1 MPSFH
6 NALDRWFKIS
16 QNGSTV
22 GTEIRAGLVTF
33 MTASYILFVQP
44 AIMVQAGMD
53 FGAVMTATCI
63 ASAIGCLIMGLWA
76 NYPIAL
82 APGMGINFYFTFT
95 VVLGQG
101 ISWQVALGAVFIS
114 GICLI
119 LLTLLRFR
127 EVIINSIPQDL
138 KIGIAAGI
146 GLFITFIGFV
156 QGGLVTGHPVTLV
169 QLGHLKSLP
178 ALFTLGGVIVI
189 ATLLQRKIKGA
200 ILIGLAGMAVL
211 GLPFGLVE
219 YQGLMS
225 APPSLGPTW
234 MQLDILGA
242 LDLGLLTIAGVF
254 LLVDLFDT
262 AGTLVGIGHQGGFL
276 KDGRLPRARKALM
289 PDSVGT
295 TAGALLGTSTVTC
308 YIESAAG
315 VAEGG
320 RTGLASVITALLFL
334 LALFFSPLARMIGGG
349 YSPAEGV
356 TLYPMTAPVLII
368 VGGMMAANIAR
379 IGWSQ
384 WDESLPA
391 FLVLIGMPLTYS
403 IADGMALGFIS
414 YPIIKILCGKAGQVH
429 WCMYVIA
436 LLFILRYGTL

>member
-1 MPSFH
+1 MPSFN
-6 NALDRWFKIS
+6 NALDRFFKIS
-16 QNGSTV
+16 ENRSTV
-22 GTEIRAGLVTF
+22 GTEVRAGLVTF
-33 MTASYILFVQP
+33 LTASYIIFVQP
-44 AIMVQAGMD
+44 AIMTQAGMD

-101 ISWQVALGAVFIS
+101 INWQVALGAVFIS

-127 EVIINSIPQDL
+127 EVIINSIPDDL

-146 GLFITFIGFV
+146 GLFITFIGLV
-156 QGGLVTGHPVTLV
+156 QGGLVTAHPGTLV
-169 QLGHLKSLP
+169 QLGNLKSLP
-178 ALFTLGGVIVI
+178 ALFTLGGVMVI

-254 LLVDLFDT
+254 LFVDLFDT

-276 KDGRLPRARKALM
+276 KDGKLPRARKALM

-295 TAGALLGTSTVTC
+295 TAGAMLGTSTVTC

-320 RTGLASVITALLFL
+320 RTGLASVITAFLFL
-334 LALFFSPLARMIGGG
+334 SALLFSPLARMIGGG
-349 YSPAEGV
+349 YSTEEGI

-368 VGGMMAANIAR
+368 VGAMMAANIAR
-379 IGWSQ
+379 ISWGQ

-414 YPIIKILCGKAGQVH
+414 YPIIKILCGKARQVH

>member
-33 MTASYILFVQP
+33 LTASYILFVQP

>member
-1 MPSFH
+1 M
-6 NALDRWFKIS
+6 
-16 QNGSTV
+16 
-22 GTEIRAGLVTF
+22 
-33 MTASYILFVQP
+33 
-44 AIMVQAGMD
+44 
-53 FGAVMTATCI
+53 
-63 ASAIGCLIMGLWA
+63 
-76 NYPIAL
+76 
-82 APGMGINFYFTFT
+82 
-95 VVLGQG
+95 
-101 ISWQVALGAVFIS
+101 
-114 GICLI
+114 
-119 LLTLLRFR
+119 
-127 EVIINSIPQDL
+127 
-138 KIGIAAGI
+138 
-146 GLFITFIGFV
+146 
-156 QGGLVTGHPVTLV
+156 QGGLVTDHPATLV
-169 QLGHLKSLP
+169 QLGDLKSLP
-178 ALFTLGGVIVI
+178 ALFTIGGVIVI
-189 ATLLQRKIKGA
+189 AALLQRKIKGA

-219 YQGLMS
+219 YQGLIS

-242 LDLGLLTIAGVF
+242 LDLGLLTIVGVF
-254 LLVDLFDT
+254 LFVDLFDT

-295 TAGALLGTSTVTC
+295 TAGAMLGTSTVTC

-334 LALFFSPLARMIGGG
+334 LALLFSPLARMIGGG
-349 YSPAEGV
+349 YSTEEGI

-368 VGGMMAANIAR
+368 IGGMMAANIAR
-379 IGWSQ
+379 IRWGQ

-414 YPIIKILCGKAGQVH
+414 YPLIKILCGKARQVH

>member
-1 MPSFH
+1 MPSFQ

-16 QNGSTV
+16 ENGSTV
-22 GTEIRAGLVTF
+22 GTEVRAGLVTF
-33 MTASYILFVQP
+33 LTASYIIFVQP

-82 APGMGINFYFTFT
+82 APGMGINFYFTYT

-138 KIGIAAGI
+138 KIGIAVGI

-156 QGGLVTGHPVTLV
+156 QGGLVTGHPGTLV
-169 QLGHLKSLP
+169 QLGDLKSLP

-200 ILIGLAGMAVL
+200 ILIGLAGMAAL
-211 GLPFGLVE
+211 GLPLGLVE

-242 LDLGLLTIAGVF
+242 LDLGLLTIVGVF
-254 LLVDLFDT
+254 LIVDLFDT

-368 VGGMMAANIAR
+368 VGSMMAANIAR

>member
-1 MPSFH
+1 MPRF
-6 NALDRWFKIS
+6 NDALDRWFKIS
-16 QNGSTV
+16 ENRSTV
-22 GTEIRAGLVTF
+22 GTEMRAGLVTF
-33 MTASYILFVQP
+33 LTASYIIFVQP
-44 AIMVQAGMD
+44 AIMTQAGMD

-101 ISWQVALGAVFIS
+101 INWQVALGAVFIS

-127 EVIINSIPQDL
+127 EVIINSIPDDL

-156 QGGLVTGHPVTLV
+156 QGGLVTDHPATLV
-169 QLGHLKSLP
+169 QLGNLKSLP
-178 ALFTLGGVIVI
+178 ALFTIGGVIVI
-189 ATLLQRKIKGA
+189 AALLQRKIKGA

-219 YQGLMS
+219 YQGLIS

-242 LDLGLLTIAGVF
+242 LDLGLLTIVGVF
-254 LLVDLFDT
+254 LFVDLFDT

-295 TAGALLGTSTVTC
+295 TAGAMLGTSTVTC

-334 LALFFSPLARMIGGG
+334 LALLFSPLARMIGGG
-349 YSPAEGV
+349 YSTEEGI

-368 VGGMMAANIAR
+368 IGGMMAANIAR
-379 IGWSQ
+379 IRWGQ

-414 YPIIKILCGKAGQVH
+414 YPLIKILCGKARQVH

>member
-1 MPSFH
+1 MPGIQNS
-6 NALDRWFKIS
+6 LDRFFKIS
-16 QNGSTV
+16 DSGSTV
-22 GTEIRAGLVTF
+22 GTEVRAGLVTF
-33 MTASYILFVQP
+33 LTASYIIFVQP
-44 AIMVQAGMD
+44 AVMSQAGMD

-82 APGMGINFYFTFT
+82 APGMGINFYFTYT

-127 EVIINSIPQDL
+127 EVIINSIPEDL
-138 KIGIAAGI
+138 KIGIAVGI
-146 GLFITFIGFV
+146 GLFIAFIGLV
-156 QGGLVTGHPVTLV
+156 QGGLVTDHPDTLV

-178 ALFTLGGVIVI
+178 ALFTLGGLILI
-189 ATLLQRKIKGA
+189 ATLLQRKVKGA
-200 ILIGLAGMAVL
+200 ILIGMAAMAAL
-211 GLPFGLVE
+211 GLPFGLVT
-219 YQGLMS
+219 YQGVVS
-225 APPSLGPTW
+225 APPGLGPTW

-242 LDLGLLTIAGVF
+242 LDMGILTIAGVF
-254 LLVDLFDT
+254 LFVDLFDT

-276 KDGRLPRARKALM
+276 KDGKLPRARKALM

-295 TAGALLGTSTVTC
+295 TAGAMLGTSTVTC

-320 RTGLASVITALLFL
+320 RTGLASVVTALLFL
-334 LALFFSPLARMIGGG
+334 LALLFSPLARMIGGG
-349 YSPAEGV
+349 YSPAAGV
-356 TLYPMTAPVLII
+356 HLYPITAPVLII
-368 VGGMMAANIAR
+368 VGSMMAANVAR
-379 IGWSQ
+379 IRWGQ

-414 YPIIKILCGKAGQVH
+414 YPVIKILCGKARQVH

-436 LLFILRYGTL
+436 LLFIARYLTL

>member
-1 MPSFH
+1 M
-6 NALDRWFKIS
+6 
-16 QNGSTV
+16 
-22 GTEIRAGLVTF
+22 
-33 MTASYILFVQP
+33 
-44 AIMVQAGMD
+44 
-53 FGAVMTATCI
+53 
-63 ASAIGCLIMGLWA
+63 
-76 NYPIAL
+76 
-82 APGMGINFYFTFT
+82 
-95 VVLGQG
+95 
-101 ISWQVALGAVFIS
+101 
-114 GICLI
+114 
-119 LLTLLRFR
+119 
-127 EVIINSIPQDL
+127 
-138 KIGIAAGI
+138 
-146 GLFITFIGFV
+146 
-156 QGGLVTGHPVTLV
+156 QGGLVTDHPATLV
-169 QLGHLKSLP
+169 QLGDLKSLP

-189 ATLLQRKIKGA
+189 AALLQRKIKGA

-219 YQGLMS
+219 YQGLIS

-242 LDLGLLTIAGVF
+242 LDLGLLTIVGVF

-295 TAGALLGTSTVTC
+295 TAGAMLGTSTVTC

-334 LALFFSPLARMIGGG
+334 LALLFSPLARMIGGG
-349 YSPAEGV
+349 YSTEEGI

-368 VGGMMAANIAR
+368 IGGMMAANIAR
-379 IGWSQ
+379 IRWGQ

-414 YPIIKILCGKAGQVH
+414 YPLIKILCGKARQVH

>member
-1 MPSFH
+1 MPRF
-6 NALDRWFKIS
+6 NDALDRWFKIS
-16 QNGSTV
+16 ENRSTV
-22 GTEIRAGLVTF
+22 GTEMRAGLVTF
-33 MTASYILFVQP
+33 LTASYIIFVQP
-44 AIMVQAGMD
+44 AIMTQAGMD

-101 ISWQVALGAVFIS
+101 INWQVALGAVFIS

-127 EVIINSIPQDL
+127 EVIINSIPDDL

-156 QGGLVTGHPVTLV
+156 QGGLVTDHPAILV
-169 QLGHLKSLP
+169 QLGDLKSLP

-189 ATLLQRKIKGA
+189 AALLQRKIKGA

-219 YQGLMS
+219 YQGLIS

-242 LDLGLLTIAGVF
+242 LDLGLLTIVGVF
-254 LLVDLFDT
+254 LFVDLFDT

-295 TAGALLGTSTVTC
+295 TAGAMLGTSTVTC

-334 LALFFSPLARMIGGG
+334 LALLFSPLARMIGGG
-349 YSPAEGV
+349 YSTEEGI

-368 VGGMMAANIAR
+368 IGGMMAANIAR
-379 IGWSQ
+379 IRWGQ

-414 YPIIKILCGKAGQVH
+414 YPLIKILCGKARQVH